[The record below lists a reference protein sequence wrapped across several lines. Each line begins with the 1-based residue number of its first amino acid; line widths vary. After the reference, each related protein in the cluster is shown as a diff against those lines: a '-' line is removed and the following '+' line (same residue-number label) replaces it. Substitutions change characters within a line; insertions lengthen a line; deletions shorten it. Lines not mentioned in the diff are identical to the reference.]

1 VPFSALCLGHLV
13 LGTGQIS
20 FVAEFLYSVF
30 SRSVRVKA
38 IRFSLFSVFSLSA
51 CQGYSILLWS
61 QLCRPSDSLLLIF
74 ISVFF
79 LPATQARLQICF
91 PGQGGAFPPVSTP
104 GAHASYDFC
113 FPPRFGVRRAQML
126 STSLVLHAVRTKHR
140 SPWQNFL
147 FLDLVNQF

>member
-1 VPFSALCLGHLV
+1 MPLDFPVAGLGSGAIFCSLPRSSCLGHRPD
-13 LGTGQIS
+13 
-20 FVAEFLYSVF
+20 FFC
-30 SRSVRVKA
+30 RRV
-38 IRFSLFSVFSLSA
+38 SLFSVFSLSA

-79 LPATQARLQICF
+79 LPVTQARLQICF
-91 PGQGGAFPPVSTP
+91 PGQGGVFPPVSTP